1 MKKRILPG
9 IVTLLVTGM
18 IFMSGCTG
26 PVSANTTPVTPS
38 APHIVDYTV
47 PVTPN
52 PVPTTPIPTTAK
64 PTPIPTTQNP
74 ASANAT
80 QIPTTHNPASANT
93 TPVPTNQSLTSAH
106 TTLMPSA
113 AVPAVTGNGYNR
125 SEDIYDAPP
134 SALPVEG
141 VTGTLIIYVG
151 GGSADGF
158 TVYIARDGT
167 NVPPFDPAYDPYRN
181 GIGDQNPGYL
191 HVRILPDGS
200 SGIVNL
206 MPGTY
211 LAYLPDRSGGQPEQ
225 QSFTMYAKDMTYV
238 KFTGHAAGSSGGGCG
253 C

>member
-1 MKKRILPG
+1 MKKWIIPG
-9 IVTLLVTGM
+9 IFTLLVTGM

-26 PVSANTTPVTPS
+26 PVSTNTTAVTPS
-38 APHIVDYTV
+38 AIQIVNYTV

-52 PVPTTPIPTTAK
+52 PVPTTPVPTTAK
-64 PTPIPTTQNP
+64 PTPLPTTQNP
-74 ASANAT
+74 TSANA
-80 QIPTTHNPASANT
+80 
-93 TPVPTNQSLTSAH
+93 TPVPTNQSLTSAN
-106 TTLMPSA
+106 TTLIPPT
-113 AVPAVTGNGYNR
+113 AVPAVTDNGYNI
-125 SEDIYDAPP
+125 SKDIYDAPP

-181 GIGDQNPGYL
+181 VIGDQNPGYL

-211 LAYLPDRSGGQPEQ
+211 LGYLPDRNGGQPEQ
-225 QSFTMYAKDMTYV
+225 QSFTIYAKDLTYV
-238 KFTGHAAGSSGGGCG
+238 TFTGHAAGSSGGGCG